1 MICGARCIFWM
12 AANASGRDTRS
23 SGRGT
28 SSRISGERTAWVY
41 SYEAKPGSEES
52 ILDRIS
58 DICISMKAEDYLQL
72 PDIIYHEVPVE
83 LDVKARKAY
92 NDLERA
98 MVLQLPEDEA
108 DISVTSAAALS
119 NKLLAACQRRA
130 V

>member
-1 MICGARCIFWM
+1 
-12 AANASGRDTRS
+12 
-23 SGRGT
+23 
-28 SSRISGERTAWVY
+28 
-41 SYEAKPGSEES
+41 
-52 ILDRIS
+52 
-58 DICISMKAEDYLQL
+58 MKAEDYLQL